1 MTGYLLKLLCILP
14 FVVFVPSTGRA
25 QNIDLKAE
33 YAATLVQLA
42 DVLLDHQ
49 LKHVKS
55 ADFGAL
61 KCDYDQVL
69 HTRASEA
76 VYPFAMAYKIT
87 GNRKYLDAAIRTGN
101 WLIKQQEQNGS
112 WKETPEEWTG
122 TTTDQV
128 LMLMLAMDHIA
139 GRLSKTGKAS
149 WRSAI
154 SKAVDYLHRVMTPEF
169 ASINYVATTCA
180 TLAIAGRLLKDEKY
194 TGRAAELAH
203 RTISKMDEDGFLN
216 GEGGR
221 THANKLGTDL
231 GYSMEMSLWGLGFYA
246 KLTGDTLVNN
256 AVKHALKSHLY
267 FIYPDGSM
275 DNSWGIRSN
284 KWTTYGGA
292 TSDGCQVLFSLYA
305 DEDPRYGAAS
315 LKNLQYLRKNI
326 LASGLIAYGPQHEE
340 VMDHPPCIYPTFTK
354 AKNLALAYE
363 LETKKS
369 RVPAKLPSE
378 ATGWAKHFKT
388 VNVAQ
393 LRTANFMA
401 TITSYGYKDYKAG
414 PKSKYMYRPA
424 GGTVS
429 CLWVKDHG
437 YLTASSVTE
446 YSRPEPMSFPEAP
459 GVKSLTP
466 RIEFTDSLGY
476 FTNLFE
482 FDSRIEVAQTGSNRF
497 EVSVSGELKDK
508 NWLAAGVGYR
518 MHYRLSD
525 SSLVKTISL
534 VYHDAHP
541 IVKII
546 EPVIHYKGMIFT
558 KTDART
564 ILFKAGDRQFRFR
577 LLSGNAVL
585 NMGKDAELY
594 WAPYPALKAFPLEL
608 ELRPAAGSFTQEI
621 SYELSVEKLDASLF
635 P

>member
-1 MTGYLLKLLCILP
+1 MAGYKLKILLILLLAG
-14 FVVFVPSTGRA
+14 FVSSSVRA
-25 QNIDLKAE
+25 QDINLKKE
-33 YAATLVQLA
+33 YGETLLQLV
-42 DVLLDHQ
+42 DVLLQHQ
-49 LKHVKS
+49 LKEKGNPG
-55 ADFGAL
+55 FGAL
-61 KCDYDQVL
+61 KCDYDGVL

-76 VYPFAMAYKIT
+76 VYPFALAYKIT
-87 GNRKYLDAAIRTGN
+87 GNRKYLEAAVRTGN
-101 WLIKQQEQNGS
+101 WLIQQQEQNGS

-128 LMLMLAMDHIA
+128 LMLMLAWDHVA
-139 GRLSKTGKAS
+139 PQLSKTEKAS
-149 WRSAI
+149 WRNAI
-154 SKAVDYLHRVMTPEF
+154 HKAVDYLHLVMTPEF

-180 TLAIAGRLLKDEKY
+180 TLAKAGIFFNEHKY
-194 TGRAAELAH
+194 SERAAKLAY

-221 THANKLGTDL
+221 TYANKLGVDL
-231 GYSMEMSLWGLGFYA
+231 GYSMEMSLWGLGYYA

-267 FIYPDGSM
+267 FIYPDGSL

-326 LASGLIAYGPQHEE
+326 LPNGLIGYGPQHEA

-354 AKNLALAYE
+354 AKNLAMAYE
-363 LETKKS
+363 LETKLS
-369 RVPAKLPSE
+369 RASAKLPTE
-378 ATGWAKHFKT
+378 EVGWLKHFKT
-388 VNVAQ
+388 VDVAQ
-393 LRTANFMA
+393 LRTENFMA

-414 PKSKYMYRPA
+414 AKSKYMYRPA
-424 GGTVS
+424 GGAIS
-429 CLWVKDHG
+429 ALWVKDHG

-459 GVKSLTP
+459 GVRSLTP

-482 FDSRIEVAQTGSNRF
+482 FDSRMEAEEIASNKF
-497 EVSVSGELKDK
+497 EVNVAGELKDK

-518 MHYRLSD
+518 MNYLFSD
-525 SSLVKTISL
+525 SAVVKTIRL
-534 VYHDAHP
+534 VYHDAWP
-541 IVKII
+541 MVKII
-546 EPVIHYKGMIFT
+546 EPIVHYKGMVFT
-558 KTDART
+558 KIDAHT
-564 ILFKAGDRQFRFR
+564 VLISAGDHQFRFK

-585 NMGKDAELY
+585 NMGKDAEHY
-594 WAPYPALKAFPLEL
+594 WAPYPALKAFPLEM
-608 ELRPAAGSFTQEI
+608 EVRPVAGSFNQEVRYEI
-621 SYELSVEKLDASLF
+621 SVM
-635 P
+635 

>member
-1 MTGYLLKLLCILP
+1 MKGFKLKILFLLIA
-14 FVVFVPSTGRA
+14 VAVASNGRA
-25 QNIDLKAE
+25 QNVNLKKE
-33 YAATLVQLA
+33 YAETLMKLA
-42 DVLLDHQ
+42 DVLLQHQ
-49 LKHVKS
+49 VK
-55 ADFGAL
+55 DKKNPGFGAL

-76 VYPFAMAYKIT
+76 VYPFAVAYKIT
-87 GNRKYLDAAIRTGN
+87 GNRKYLEGAIRTGN

-128 LMLMLAMDHIA
+128 LMLMLAWEQLS
-139 GRLSKTGKAS
+139 GELSKTEQAG
-149 WRSAI
+149 WRNAI
-154 SKAVDYLHRVMTPEF
+154 QKAVDYLYQVMTPEF

-180 TLAIAGRLLKDEKY
+180 TLSKAGLFLKDEKY
-194 TGRAAELAH
+194 TEKAKELAH

-221 THANKLGTDL
+221 THANKLGVDL
-231 GYSMEMSLWGLGFYA
+231 GYSMEMSLWGLGLYA
-246 KLTGDTLVNN
+246 KLTSDTLVSN

-267 FIYPDGSM
+267 FIYPDGSL

-292 TSDGCQVLFSLYA
+292 TSDGCQILFSLYA
-305 DEDPRYGAAS
+305 DEDPRYGMAS
-315 LKNLQYLRKNI
+315 LKNLQCLRKNI
-326 LASGLIAYGPQHEE
+326 LPGSLIGYGPQHEE
-340 VMDHPPCIYPTFTK
+340 VMAHPPCIYPTFTK

-363 LETKKS
+363 LETQQS
-369 RVPAKLPSE
+369 RVLAKLPTE
-378 ATGWAKHFKT
+378 ETGWVKHFKT
-388 VNVAQ
+388 VDVVQ

-401 TITSYGYKDYKAG
+401 TLTSYGYKDYKAG
-414 PKSKYMYRPA
+414 SKSKYMYRPA
-424 GGTVS
+424 GGAIS
-429 CLWVKDHG
+429 ALWIKDHG
-437 YLTASSVTE
+437 YLTASSVTA
-446 YSRPEPMSFPEAP
+446 YSRPEPMSFPEAA
-459 GVKSLTP
+459 GVRSLTP

-482 FDSRIEVAQTGSNRF
+482 FDSRMEAAEVGPNKY
-497 EVSVSGELKDK
+497 EVGVSGELKDK

-518 MHYRLSD
+518 MNYLFSD
-525 SSLVKTISL
+525 SSLIKTINL
-534 VYHDAHP
+534 IYHDAWP
-541 IVKII
+541 VVKII
-546 EPVIHYKGMIFT
+546 EPVVNYKGMVFT

-564 ILFKAGDRQFRFR
+564 VLIKAGNKTFRFK

-585 NMGKDAELY
+585 KIGEDAEHY

-608 ELRPAAGSFTQEI
+608 EVRPLTGSFSQKI
-621 SYELSVEKLDASLF
+621 SYEISMVQ